1 MKKTVEKKQKHGE
14 YWKENNSNLSKNIL
28 MPKTEFEKKKK
39 GKNKNNRITE
49 QKMNAINAQTNK
61 CKQKKEI

>member
-49 QKMNAINAQTNK
+49 
-61 CKQKKEI
+61 